1 MEIKY
6 HECVC
11 EICHSTIKDE
21 NIVIFPCRHIFDE
34 NCVINTL
41 KKYNLNMMN
50 LSEKLEKILVIKG
63 EITVLE
69 KKKEL
74 IESEFYEKNKETKG
88 SILDFLS
95 GKTSSLPNKELKSLS
110 KEDTRQLEKFKNQY
124 YDLLT
129 EDCITCGDL
138 LIQNIR
144 YKFDVDCEDKNSW
157 MIF

>member
-11 EICHSTIKDE
+11 EICNSTIKDE

-74 IESEFYEKNKETKG
+74 IESEFYVKNKV
-88 SILDFLS
+88 
-95 GKTSSLPNKELKSLS
+95 KS
-110 KEDTRQLEKFKNQY
+110 KIYKKN
-124 YDLLT
+124 L
-129 EDCITCGDL
+129 
-138 LIQNIR
+138 
-144 YKFDVDCEDKNSW
+144 
-157 MIF
+157 MII

>member
-1 MEIKY
+1 
-6 HECVC
+6 
-11 EICHSTIKDE
+11 
-21 NIVIFPCRHIFDE
+21 
-34 NCVINTL
+34 
-41 KKYNLNMMN
+41 MMN

>member
-11 EICHSTIKDE
+11 EICNSTIKDE

-144 YKFDVDCEDKNSW
+144 YKFDDDCEDKNSW